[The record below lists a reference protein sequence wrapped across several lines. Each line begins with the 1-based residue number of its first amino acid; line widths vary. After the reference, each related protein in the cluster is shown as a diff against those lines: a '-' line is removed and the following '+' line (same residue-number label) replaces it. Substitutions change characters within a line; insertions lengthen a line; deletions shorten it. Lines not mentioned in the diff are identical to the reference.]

1 MRGIFI
7 HLHPILQLQ
16 KSSENTPIFA
26 ACLLS
31 ASSRGEGY
39 YEKEAAG
46 VEKAQ
51 DVNSNEVIWNQR
63 DGAAC
68 NEEKIGAVIVECEC
82 NNKSDDTYKVRTRE
96 DDTEEQ
102 SKLPLHHRLQA
113 TQVFSK

>member
-1 MRGIFI
+1 M
-7 HLHPILQLQ
+7 
-16 KSSENTPIFA
+16 
-26 ACLLS
+26 
-31 ASSRGEGY
+31 
-39 YEKEAAG
+39 
-46 VEKAQ
+46 EKAQ

-68 NEEKIGAVIVECEC
+68 NGEKIGAVIVECEC

-113 TQVFSK
+113 TQVLSLNMKLNMCWLYAISC